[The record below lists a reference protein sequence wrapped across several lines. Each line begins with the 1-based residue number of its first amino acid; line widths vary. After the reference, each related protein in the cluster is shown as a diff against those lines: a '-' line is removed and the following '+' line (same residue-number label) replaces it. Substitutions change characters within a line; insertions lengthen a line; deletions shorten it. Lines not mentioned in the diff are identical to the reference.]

1 MEARKKVNLLLIED
15 DYEDIEIFNEILARL
30 SSEVILTTIED
41 GLTALKMLREGECTP
56 DYIFLDLNLPAM
68 SGLEF
73 LQKIRDEPLIRHIP
87 VLVHSSYNEKE
98 VIGQCKNFGAKKFIA
113 KSSDAS
119 DLIESIKQC
128 LK

>member
-15 DYEDIEIFNEILARL
+15 DHEDIEIFNEVLARL

-41 GLTALKMLREGECTP
+41 GLTALKMLRQGECTP

-73 LQKIRDEPLIRHIP
+73 LQKISYEPLIRHIP
-87 VLVHSSYNEKE
+87 ILVHSSYNDKA
-98 VIGQCKNFGAKKFIA
+98 VIRQCKDFGVKNFIV
-113 KSSDAS
+113 KSSDAG
-119 DLIESIKQC
+119 DLIKSIEEC